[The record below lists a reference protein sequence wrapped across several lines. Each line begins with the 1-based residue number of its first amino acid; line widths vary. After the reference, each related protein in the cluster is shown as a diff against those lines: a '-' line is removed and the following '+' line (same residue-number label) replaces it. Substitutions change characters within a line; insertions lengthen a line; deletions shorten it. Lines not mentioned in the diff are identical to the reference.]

1 MLHHCRWFFYDGITN
16 GADWYALYGG
26 MQDFNYIFTNDMEIT
41 LELSCCKHPPA
52 RELPKFWLDN
62 KNALMSYMELA
73 HMGVKGTVTDA
84 NGKYKSSTARFN
96 KT

>member
-1 MLHHCRWFFYDGITN
+1 
-16 GADWYALYGG
+16 
-26 MQDFNYIFTNDMEIT
+26 MQVGSIGKSVEGRDLVFVK
-41 LELSCCKHPPA
+41 LS
-52 RELPKFWLDN
+52 RDVGRRSYLPKFWLDN

-84 NGKYKSSTARFN
+84 NGKYKTSTARFN